1 LRKQAKKR
9 KEKKEC
15 IMGKHKRNFELSTD
29 IALAGNVPIVWH
41 VEARNGLY
49 NVLAIWCGMEK

>member
-1 LRKQAKKR
+1 
-9 KEKKEC
+9 
-15 IMGKHKRNFELSTD
+15 MGKHKRNFELSTD